1 MAKAV
6 RRIVTGHRAD
16 GRSIVLIDAPAPKVK
31 QREAGNASTLLWV
44 TEESPADIS
53 GSVDRAA
60 REIGVPP
67 PERGSIFRIAEFPP
81 GVGGDVRDNQAVL
94 RDFGIGPEVARGH
107 PPRHP
112 AIHRTRSIDYVVV
125 LEGEICLLL
134 DDGEALLK
142 AGDVVVQQGTNHA
155 WINRGTATCR
165 LAMVFIDAE
174 EPRLLRRAGP
184 GGRRAGAGR
193 RPRDNAAS
201 SRRAARKRPR

>member
-1 MAKAV
+1 MARAV

-16 GRSIVLIDAPAPKVK
+16 GRSTVLIDAPALNVK

-60 REIGVPP
+60 REIAVPP
-67 PERGSIFRIAEFPP
+67 PARGSIFRIAEFPL
-81 GVGGDVRDNQAVL
+81 GVGGDVRDNEAVL

-125 LEGEICLLL
+125 
-134 DDGEALLK
+134 
-142 AGDVVVQQGTNHA
+142 QQGTNHA
-155 WINRGTATCR
+155 WINRGSATCR

-174 EPRLLRRAGP
+174 EPPQLKRR
-184 GGRRAGAGR
+184 
-193 RPRDNAAS
+193 
-201 SRRAARKRPR
+201 